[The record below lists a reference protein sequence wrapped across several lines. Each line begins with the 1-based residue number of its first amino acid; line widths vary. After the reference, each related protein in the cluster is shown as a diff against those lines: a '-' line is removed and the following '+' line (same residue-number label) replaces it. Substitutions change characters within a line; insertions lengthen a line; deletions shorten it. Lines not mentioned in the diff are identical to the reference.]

1 MEVTLNLPDNIYQ
14 NFQKIAKMSSRRID
28 EVIAE
33 KIQTEYVPDGHLENL
48 ETWSDEDVLALANLK
63 LPKAQSDRMS
73 KLLDLQQ
80 RGKIRTAEKR
90 ELEVYTELY
99 QIATLHKAQGCLEAV
114 NRGLIKTPADLK

>member
-1 MEVTLNLPDNIYQ
+1 MEVTLNLPDNIYR
-14 NFQKIAKMSSRRID
+14 NFQKVAKMSKRRID

-33 KIQTEYVPDGHLENL
+33 KIQAEYVPDKHLENL
-48 ETWSDEDVLALANLK
+48 ENWSDEDILALANLK

-73 KLLDLQQ
+73 RLLDLQQ
-80 RGKIRTAEKR
+80 RGKINTAEKR